1 MKSFREFEPLDDID
15 EGLIDIVKITAL
27 WIKKIIKRGLKK
39 VSNVIKKSFGG
50 LTFGKTAK
58 TKLNYITNG
67 KALNEAEDN
76 IDLKSRLGY
85 YSEFCTAHSLAKVV
99 ESNSGNLVGN
109 TSAYLK
115 AHKES
120 YKNEKLVGV
129 KFPKIDDKKL
139 AVEIKRQED
148 SGAAIAIQLWEDVK
162 VSTEDLALVEF
173 EIVLTGE
180 SGKGITKADIDF
192 IARKKSTKEVIDH
205 IEASLKAYKGWAINV
220 SNSTFTSWI
229 INLIDPEI
237 GGFSNK
243 GSVDKKV
250 GQFIKKHGLEKK
262 MRKIQD
268 LQSGPDSPAKL
279 KKTIGRD
286 AAKAIVDSEG
296 IYSQVR
302 DLMIGVFKAQYKKN
316 KAEIN
321 ANMVKMLGFDGADDL
336 YLAVQTKSGGKV
348 DVLSSRTSAAFND
361 IVKSLQGD
369 FTIKFERSTGKVNTS
384 IEFWSGKTML
394 FKSNFAFR
402 DLDKVSQFVSFK
414 DWK

>member
-1 MKSFREFEPLDDID
+1 MKSFKEFEPLEDID
-15 EGLIDIVKITAL
+15 EGLIDIVKIAAL
-27 WIKKIIKRGLKK
+27 WIKKVVRRGLKK

-50 LTFGKTAK
+50 LSFGQTAK

-67 KALNEAEDN
+67 KALNEADDN
-76 IDLKSRLGY
+76 PDLKSRLGY
-85 YSEFCTAHSLAKVV
+85 FSEFCTAHSLAQLVASSKAK
-99 ESNSGNLVGN
+99 LVGN
-109 TSAYLK
+109 KAAYLK
-115 AHKES
+115 THKES

-129 KFPKIDDKKL
+129 KFPKTDTKKL
-139 AVEIKRQED
+139 NAEIKRQEE
-148 SGAAIAIQLWEDVK
+148 SGAAIAQQLWADVEK
-162 VSTEDLALVEF
+162 LEDLSMMEF

-180 SGKGITKADIDF
+180 SGKGITKADIEF

-205 IEASLKAYKGWAINV
+205 IEASLKAYKGWTINV
-220 SNSTFTSWI
+220 SNSTFTSWV
-229 INLIDPEI
+229 INLIDPDI

-250 GQFIKKHGLEKK
+250 GQFIKKHGLAKK

-279 KKTIGRD
+279 KSEIGRE

-302 DLMIGVFKAQYKKN
+302 DLMIKVFKAKYKTN

-321 ANMVKMLGFDGADDL
+321 ANMVKMLGLDGDDDL

-348 DVLSSRTSAAFND
+348 DVLSSRTSAAFKD
-361 IVKSLQGD
+361 IVKSLQDD
-369 FTIKFERSTGKVNTS
+369 FTIKFEKSTGKVNTS
-384 IEFWSGKTML
+384 IEFWSGKTQL

-414 DWK
+414 DWG